1 MYAVILITSVDATKV
16 SFCIAFFHAGL
27 EYGQIWWLR
36 EINFIVVPKTYK
48 FNVTKSLLNVTYQRC
63 FLAWLLL
70 LTDPAE
76 SSQLY
81 VIFYVNNISWTVR
94 TNRSGKI
101 TQMQKSFS
109 SFQNHHSKK
118 TSGWCKISRVIL
130 PGYFRYKG
138 GNWSIYTQRK
148 RKPESSHQCAI
159 EL

>member
-1 MYAVILITSVDATKV
+1 MYAVILFTSVDATKV
-16 SFCIAFFHAGL
+16 PFCIAFFSGL
-27 EYGQIWWLR
+27 EYGQMWWLR
-36 EINFIVVPKTYK
+36 EINFLVAPKTYK
-48 FNVTKSLLNVTYQRC
+48 FTVTKSLLNVTYQRC

-94 TNRSGKI
+94 TNRSGKSRKRRNHYLRFKNI
-101 TQMQKSFS
+101 TR
-109 SFQNHHSKK
+109 KK
-118 TSGWCKISRVIL
+118 TSGWCKISKVIL

-148 RKPESSHQCAI
+148 QEPESSHQCAI

>member
-1 MYAVILITSVDATKV
+1 MY
-16 SFCIAFFHAGL
+16 CIFSGL

-36 EINFIVVPKTYK
+36 EINFIVAPKTYK

-81 VIFYVNNISWTVR
+81 VIFYVNKEKSRKCRNHYLRFKNITR
-94 TNRSGKI
+94 T
-101 TQMQKSFS
+101 
-109 SFQNHHSKK
+109 HH
-118 TSGWCKISRVIL
+118 TGWCKISKVIL

-148 RKPESSHQCAI
+148 QEPESSHQCVI
-159 EL
+159 EW